1 MNAQRML
8 TSSYP
13 IYEKIETNNLFNTH
27 YTVLNRASPETSIGG
42 DHPRRS
48 GFLPMSRVYN
58 TPSCLALPSFNN
70 HSFDIPTHSL
80 YLHTLTHLALASVM
94 PICVTG
100 KPSGGDGHPMLPV
113 NPPHSGSIP
122 GPSLWRR
129 ACQPAELVG
138 VADRGI
144 TALAM
149 GIGMLAQQTTSQRE
163 NECKAIQCGFRPSG
177 GNVDGTGATGQTM
190 CGEGY
195 YSKGRSTT
203 CTICPAGMYCNAQT
217 TCDPKPCD
225 PGTYADTPGAGQR
238 CKDCPAGT
246 FNNRYGI
253 YGYGNTSCCNCCAGW
268 FSQGNSRL
276 RATMMYFFWNSLR
289 NITDTHT
296 NCERCPNI
304 GEVQSFSVT
313 GPVGSDSKDKL
324 ASSGRLRLARNHEP
338 NPQEVAVCMRVSL
351 EIVVDEAF
359 GFIAATSGN
368 TPSGA
373 MTRSTTSTCP
383 YGTTRREVKFG
394 RGGFECVDILN
405 SLETCGGCDNDCSSL
420 EGTNEVQCIKGQC
433 VVKSCAGGHE
443 LAIRGD
449 GFARGGLDVGAHC
462 VAKKRNHIRHGT
474 DDMYWWGAWIL
485 HIQGGGGLY
494 LDIRAV
500 VFLESPFT
508 RPYYYRL
515 NFLQLRDGLVIEL
528 RSQCEPLVETDI
540 LVHIGLEDIE
550 ILQGRVSNVF
560 NIVAEGRRDVAY
572 DGFHQLTG
580 KGRDEG
586 EFAMSRRQRMGS
598 VACRIAH

>member
-1 MNAQRML
+1 ML
-8 TSSYP
+8 RITAVA
-13 IYEKIETNNLFNTH
+13 L
-27 YTVLNRASPETSIGG
+27 AS
-42 DHPRRS
+42 
-48 GFLPMSRVYN
+48 
-58 TPSCLALPSFNN
+58 
-70 HSFDIPTHSL
+70 
-80 YLHTLTHLALASVM
+80 LALASVM

-129 ACQPAELVG
+129 ACQPGQYSVSG
-138 VADRGI
+138 TCRSCGQGYYCSGNGDRNACPAG
-144 TALAM
+144 TYND
-149 GIGMLAQQTTSQRE
+149 QTTSQRE

-177 GNVDGTGATGQTM
+177 GNADGTGATGQTM

-246 FNNRYGI
+246 FNNS
-253 YGYGNTSCCNCCAGW
+253 YGNTSCCNCCAGW
-268 FSQGNSRL
+268 FSQGN
-276 RATMMYFFWNSLR
+276 N
-289 NITDTHT
+289 THT

-304 GEVQSFSVT
+304 GEVQSSSVT

-383 YGTTRREVKFG
+383 YGTTRCEVKFG

-449 GFARGGLDVGAHC
+449 GFARGGLEVGAHC
-462 VAKKRNHIRHGT
+462 VAKKRNHIRHAT
-474 DDMYWWGAWIL
+474 ML
-485 HIQGGGGLY
+485 
-494 LDIRAV
+494 
-500 VFLESPFT
+500 
-508 RPYYYRL
+508 
-515 NFLQLRDGLVIEL
+515 
-528 RSQCEPLVETDI
+528 
-540 LVHIGLEDIE
+540 
-550 ILQGRVSNVF
+550 
-560 NIVAEGRRDVAY
+560 
-572 DGFHQLTG
+572 
-580 KGRDEG
+580 
-586 EFAMSRRQRMGS
+586 
-598 VACRIAH
+598 